1 MDTKHFIGGTF
12 VCGILAACA
21 STEPAPSST
30 AAAAIDKNI
39 LEAARRIEAAQ
50 AHLYQAGAFA
60 SPEVKPVA
68 QLIDGQKV
76 TILWRGD
83 AEQLLIRLAQDRGL
97 VFSAHGV
104 RMPLPVVIDVRGESI
119 ENVLSRLRSQ
129 VGFRASID
137 QQQGKLVL
145 SYNPPRS

>member
-1 MDTKHFIGGTF
+1 MDTKHYIGSTF

-21 STEPAPSST
+21 STEPGPSST

-39 LEAARRIEAAQ
+39 LEAVGRIEAAQ

-60 SPEVKPVA
+60 SPDVKPAA
-68 QLIDGQKV
+68 QVIDGQKV
-76 TILWRGD
+76 TIVWRGD
-83 AEQLLIRLAQDRGL
+83 AEQLLIRLARDRGL
-97 VFSAHGV
+97 IFSAHGV

-119 ENVLSRLRSQ
+119 EDVLWRLRSQ

-137 QQQGKLVL
+137 QQPGKLVL